1 MSDLFFLDYV
11 VQRAI
16 PPELI
21 HGLNAGIYTLH
32 GGVVRDSQGRI
43 VRHLLPLPE
52 VANVTASAL
61 LPSPLNATSLV
72 SQYQLSRQMMALGN
86 ATQQLLEI
94 SRNTMMLSGF
104 HLAVSAMSF
113 VTLNQKLNRL
123 ETYLGQIEAVIRQ
136 IREKLERQDRAKLMH
151 ALNDLLVVLP
161 AATDRNHR
169 MNILESA
176 RRDLGQLHIEYR
188 ALLQSAN
195 TLEEAIA
202 FEEYFS
208 LTGLAQVRCFAELD
222 MAKLAHDELRNMYGT
237 WQEQM
242 RRLSQETL
250 VGNDPERFLA
260 SDFAEEAPAAVI
272 MEWLDFTFAEDKG
285 YQWLD
290 DRLRVSARP
299 WYGEGLK
306 LPSFSIGNRDELRR
320 QRTQVIPALN
330 KIITRNKVY
339 DGYMAQYELLAAYRL
354 TPSEFDEEVAQLDH
368 EAFTDGYLI
377 LEPINN

>member
-16 PPELI
+16 PPELM

-32 GGVVRDSQGRI
+32 GGVVRDLQGRI

-61 LPSPLNATSLV
+61 LPSPLNAVSLV
-72 SQYQLSRQMMALGN
+72 SQYQLSRQMTALGN
-86 ATQQLLEI
+86 TTQHLLEI
-94 SRNTMMLSGF
+94 SRNTMLLSGF
-104 HLAVSAMSF
+104 HLTVSAMGF
-113 VTLNQKLNRL
+113 AALNQKFNRL
-123 ETYLGQIEAVIRQ
+123 EAYLGQIEAVIRQ
-136 IREKLERQDRAKLMH
+136 IWEKLERQDRAKLKH

-169 MNILESA
+169 IGILESA

-188 ALLQSAN
+188 ALLQEATSI
-195 TLEEAIA
+195 EEAIA

-222 MAKLAHDELRNMYGT
+222 MGKLAYDELRNMYST

-242 RRLSQETL
+242 RRLSQDTL
-250 VGNDPERFLA
+250 VGDDPERFLA
-260 SDFAEEAPAAVI
+260 SDFAEEAPTAVV
-272 MEWLDFTFAEDKG
+272 MEWLDFTFAEDNG

-290 DRLRVSARP
+290 KLRGRARP
-299 WYGEGLK
+299 WYSVK

-320 QRTQVIPALN
+320 QRDQVIPALN

-354 TPSEFDEEVAQLDH
+354 TPSEFEEELAQLGH